1 LARTWLQVEVVL
13 AGAAEDERRDPGR
26 VFLVGPKHTFGQ
38 LADAI
43 NAAFARWDLSH
54 LHEFRLADGRL
65 IGFPDDEF
73 APEVVW
79 EDQAAVRVAD
89 ASIRA
94 ISSSFALTSAPA
106 GAIAAACW
114 PTRPI
119 RARTTGRVGCRRAR
133 WRSGDG
139 GGSPTS
145 TGARPPPTATSSR
158 SQGAVSMR

>member
-1 LARTWLQVEVVL
+1 MVL

-89 ASIRA
+89 AVNPGDQFEFR
-94 ISSSFALTSAPA
+94 FDFGA
-106 GAIAAACW
+106 GWRHRCRVLADKAD
-114 PTRPI
+114 PREDYGP
-119 RARTTGRVGCRRAR
+119 GRL
-133 WRSGDG
+133 
-139 GGSPTS
+139 P
-145 TGARPPPTATSSR
+145 ARPVAIWGWGWIPDQYGRETAAD
-158 SQGAVSMR
+158 GDE